1 MHIHKING
9 KQTWQGE
16 QPNALKLKN
25 QPPKRK
31 PKTPGAEQSH
41 MQIGFHP
48 MPQI

>member
-31 PKTPGAEQSH
+31 PKTPGAEQS
-41 MQIGFHP
+41 QNNDNSYYYS
-48 MPQI
+48 QL